1 MNSRA
6 LLKEGP
12 DMDHSRHLSIAKGG
26 KEEKDKLI
34 HEYEKMRRD
43 LENLAQH
50 EYELIGNMVS
60 GKLLDKS
67 KELDNLGNV
76 IMDTYKAD

>member
-1 MNSRA
+1 MNSHA

-12 DMDHSRHLSIAKGG
+12 EAELNRHLSLAKGG
-26 KEEKDKLI
+26 KEENEELME
-34 HEYEKMRRD
+34 EYEKKRRD
-43 LENLAQH
+43 LEDLAQY
-50 EYELIGNMVS
+50 EYEMKGNMVS

-76 IMDTYKAD
+76 IMDSY